1 MHRMFLPHAAKLN
14 IQFDTL
20 CGQGLLQGL
29 KPGHSKS
36 ESCLLPPK
44 AGAHPPKLSQAMR
57 VLANA
62 ELSEKV
68 VKVEDY
74 GFGKQLDRSS
84 KGRGRLPAPACP
96 SSPLLTL
103 LSPPDPPLPSSPSL
117 NSSEHVSTVLQQVNS
132 SPIGATGSNR
142 LPSII
147 RCYIHSFHSASAFS
161 GTCLMPGFLALILN
175 AGFLY
180 LVSLKFQLSGV
191 HKPGIIP
198 NSTIN
203 NLGGF

>member
-1 MHRMFLPHAAKLN
+1 MYRMFPPHATKLN

-68 VKVEDY
+68 VKVEIMD
-74 GFGKQLDRSS
+74 LESNLTDRRRVEA
-84 KGRGRLPAPACP
+84 GCLPQPA
-96 SSPLLTL
+96 
-103 LSPPDPPLPSSPSL
+103 PPLPSSPSL

-161 GTCLMPGFLALILN
+161 GTWSDHRCCHHPFLVQHGPRPELTKRQTDSSQN
-175 AGFLY
+175 Y
-180 LVSLKFQLSGV
+180 SLCQLDEGDRELPSWYAI
-191 HKPGIIP
+191 KR
-198 NSTIN
+198 
-203 NLGGF
+203 LLLA